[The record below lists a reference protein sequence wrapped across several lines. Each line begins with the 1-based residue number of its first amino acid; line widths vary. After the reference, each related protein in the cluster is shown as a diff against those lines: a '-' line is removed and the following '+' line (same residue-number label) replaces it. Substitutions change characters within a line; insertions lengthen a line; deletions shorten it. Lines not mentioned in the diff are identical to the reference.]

1 MLKVSFGPRL
11 LLLIFSFISLAPAQG
26 QDIIP
31 ANTLEITGQIRLVNG
46 QAPVERILIRLSS
59 FGGGLVDQ
67 TTSDSRGNFR
77 FYGMRRGRYFIS
89 IDNPNYSVEP
99 QQADVDERLVRR
111 AYVFLQLLPT
121 SAAVKTAPKLLDT
134 DRLLDARVPA
144 GAQKEYERGRS
155 AYNDKKTEKAI
166 AALEKAIGLHSEFLA
181 AQVLLGMAYME
192 VQQWEQAEQAFTRAL
207 RIKPELVIVLIDLG
221 EVHRRQKRYQEAEKV
236 LQAGLKLNDDA
247 WQGHYT
253 LARVYWETDN
263 LVGAGKH
270 TAHTLRLNPA
280 LAEAHLLAG
289 NIFVRAAR
297 PENALVE
304 YEEYLRLA
312 PKGEFAPLTRKNV
325 EKLKKVLANK
335 NR

>member
-1 MLKVSFGPRL
+1 MLKVSFGTLL

-31 ANTLEITGQIRLVNG
+31 ANSLEITGQLRFANG
-46 QAPVERILIRLSS
+46 QAPAERVLIRLSS

-77 FYGMRRGRYFIS
+77 FYGMRRGRYIIS
-89 IDNPNYSVEP
+89 IYNPNYSVEP

-111 AYVFLQLLPT
+111 AYVFLQLIPT
-121 SAAVKTAPKLLDT
+121 SAVKTAPNLLDA
-134 DRLLDARVPA
+134 DRLLDARVPT

-166 AALEKAIGLHSEFLA
+166 TALEKAISLHPEFLA

-192 VQQWEQAEQAFTRAL
+192 VQQWDQAEQSFTHAL
-207 RIKPELVIVLIDLG
+207 RIKPEMVIVLIDLG
-221 EVHRRQKRYQEAEKV
+221 EVHRRQKRYKDAEKA
-236 LQAGLKLNDDA
+236 LQAVLKLNDDV

-253 LARVYWETDN
+253 LARVYWETND
-263 LVGAGKH
+263 LAGAGKH

-312 PKGEFAPLTRKNV
+312 PKGEFASLTRKNV
-325 EKLKKVLANK
+325 EKLKKVLTDK